1 MFAFRVIFLS
11 CLCELYIAAQMY
23 IQMKFTV
30 VKSQILVMTLSQHM
44 QYQHFDTKCTF
55 PIVFFYIYI
64 FNENSVLQ
72 IKTDLISLLL
82 SEAS

>member
-1 MFAFRVIFLS
+1 
-11 CLCELYIAAQMY
+11 
-23 IQMKFTV
+23 
-30 VKSQILVMTLSQHM
+30 MTLSQHM

-55 PIVFFYIYI
+55 PIVFFIYIYI
-64 FNENSVLQ
+64 FYENSVLQ

>member
-1 MFAFRVIFLS
+1 
-11 CLCELYIAAQMY
+11 
-23 IQMKFTV
+23 
-30 VKSQILVMTLSQHM
+30 MTLSQHM

-55 PIVFFYIYI
+55 PIGFFYIYI
-64 FNENSVLQ
+64 FYENSVLQ

>member
-11 CLCELYIAAQMY
+11 CLCELCIAAQMY

-55 PIVFFYIYI
+55 PIVFLYIYI